1 MANLTP
7 EKDDENSI
15 WCSVGITKNLGNYE
29 SLRIDAGA
37 RVSIAAFA
45 DKDEAWKNL
54 WLEVQSQIEEQLLE
68 ADRGLAES

>member
-1 MANLTP
+1 MANLIP
-7 EKDDENSI
+7 EKDDQNTI

-37 RVSIAAFA
+37 RINVDPSH
-45 DKDEAWKNL
+45 DKDQAWKNL
-54 WLEVQSQIEEQLLE
+54 WEDVQAQIEAQLLE

>member
-7 EKDDENSI
+7 EKDDQNVI

-37 RVSIAAFA
+37 RYTVDFNV
-45 DKDEAWKNL
+45 DKDEAWKSL
-54 WLEVQSQIEEQLLE
+54 WEEVQAQIEQQLLE
-68 ADRGLAES
+68 ADRGLSEG

>member
-7 EKDDENSI
+7 EKDDQNVI

-37 RVSIAAFA
+37 RYAIDFQT
-45 DKDEAWKNL
+45 DKEEAWKNL
-54 WLEVQSQIEEQLLE
+54 WAEVQAQIEEQLLE
-68 ADRGLAES
+68 ADRGLSES

>member
-7 EKDDENSI
+7 EKDDENVI

-37 RVSIAAFA
+37 RVTINDSTE
-45 DKDEAWKNL
+45 KDEAWKNL
-54 WLEVQSQIEEQLLE
+54 WAEVQSQIEEQLLE
-68 ADRGLAES
+68 ADRGLSES

>member
-7 EKDDENSI
+7 EKDDQNTI

-37 RVSIAAFA
+37 RVTVDPLG
-45 DKDEAWKNL
+45 DKEESWKNL
-54 WLEVQSQIEEQLLE
+54 WEDVQAQIEAQLLE
-68 ADRGLAES
+68 ADRGLAEG

>member
-7 EKDDENSI
+7 EKDEQNSI

-37 RVSIAAFA
+37 RITIDSSS
-45 DKDEAWKNL
+45 DKDQAWKDL
-54 WLEVQSQIEEQLLE
+54 WEDVQSQIEAQLLE
-68 ADRGLAES
+68 ADKGLEE

>member
-7 EKDDENSI
+7 ENDDQNTI
-15 WCSVGITKNLGNYE
+15 WCSVGITRNLGNYE

-37 RVSIAAFA
+37 RFTIDPSQS
-45 DKDEAWKNL
+45 KDEAWKGL
-54 WLEVQSQIEEQLLE
+54 WEEVQAQIEAQLLE

>member
-7 EKDDENSI
+7 EKDDQNVI

-37 RVSIAAFA
+37 RYTVDQST

-54 WLEVQSQIEEQLLE
+54 WEEVQAQIEQQLLE
-68 ADRGLAES
+68 ADRGLAEG

>member
-7 EKDDENSI
+7 EKDEQSAI

-37 RVSIAAFA
+37 RYTVDDMT

-54 WLEVQSQIEEQLLE
+54 WAEVQAQIEEQLLE
-68 ADRGLAES
+68 ADRGLSEA

>member
-7 EKDDENSI
+7 EKDDQNVI

-37 RVSIAAFA
+37 RYTVDFQT
-45 DKDEAWKNL
+45 DKDAAWKDL
-54 WLEVQSQIEEQLLE
+54 WAEVQAQIEEQLLE
-68 ADRGLAES
+68 ADRGLSEG

>member
-7 EKDDENSI
+7 EKDDENVI

-37 RVSIAAFA
+37 RVTVNGPSE
-45 DKDEAWKNL
+45 KDEAWKNL
-54 WLEVQSQIEEQLLE
+54 WAEVQAQIEEQLLE
-68 ADRGLAES
+68 ADRGLSES

>member
-1 MANLTP
+1 MANLIP
-7 EKDDENSI
+7 EKDDQNTI

-37 RVSIAAFA
+37 RVSIDPTQ
-45 DKDEAWKNL
+45 DKDDAWKNL
-54 WLEVQSQIEEQLLE
+54 WEDVQSQIEAQLLE

>member
-37 RVSIAAFA
+37 RVSIAPFS
-45 DKDEAWKNL
+45 DKDEAWKSL
-54 WLEVQSQIEEQLLE
+54 WLEVQAQIEEQLLE
-68 ADRGLAES
+68 ADRGLAEG

>member
-7 EKDDENSI
+7 EKDSNNSI

-37 RVSIAAFA
+37 RIDIEAFS
-45 DKDEAWKNL
+45 DKEEAWKNL
-54 WLEVQSQIEEQLLE
+54 WTEVQAQIEEQLIE
-68 ADRGLAES
+68 ADRGLAEG

>member
-1 MANLTP
+1 MANLIP
-7 EKDDENSI
+7 EKDDQNMI

-37 RVSIAAFA
+37 RINVDPSQ
-45 DKDEAWKNL
+45 DKDQTWKNL
-54 WLEVQSQIEEQLLE
+54 WEDVQAQIEGQLLE

>member
-7 EKDDENSI
+7 EKDDQNTI
-15 WCSVGITKNLGNYE
+15 WCSVGITRNLGNYE

-37 RVSIAAFA
+37 RVTIDPSA
-45 DKDEAWKNL
+45 DKEQSWKDL
-54 WLEVQSQIEEQLLE
+54 WEDVQAQIEAQLLE

>member
-7 EKDDENSI
+7 EKDDQNVI

-37 RVSIAAFA
+37 RYTVDFQT
-45 DKDEAWKNL
+45 DKEEAWKNL
-54 WLEVQSQIEEQLLE
+54 WAEVQAQIEEQLIE
-68 ADRGLAES
+68 ADRGLSEG